1 MPNADN
7 SAEQIDAL
15 LRQVRSIAVVG
26 ASADPSKA
34 SYEVMDYLINH
45 GYEVVAVNPVTEH
58 THILGVPVFKTLA
71 DIPHPIDMVDVFRPK
86 AELHSVAEQAIAI
99 NAKVLWGQLD
109 IVDKD
114 AAAPI
119 FRSTISWKDS
129 NTKCALSS
137 TCAVKLLRS
146 SFRVYR

>member
-1 MPNADN
+1 MPHADN

-34 SYEVMDYLINH
+34 SYQVMDYLINH

-114 AAAPI
+114 AAEFA
-119 FRSTISWKDS
+119 RSKGLEVVMDRCPKIELERS
-129 NTKCALSS
+129 NVLPSKS
-137 TCAVKLLRS
+137 
-146 SFRVYR
+146 

>member
-1 MPNADN
+1 MPHADN

-114 AAAPI
+114 AAEFA
-119 FRSTISWKDS
+119 RSKGLEVVMDRCPKIELERS
-129 NTKCALSS
+129 NVLPSKS
-137 TCAVKLLRS
+137 
-146 SFRVYR
+146 

>member
-1 MPNADN
+1 MPHADN

-109 IVDKD
+109 IVDED
-114 AAAPI
+114 AAEFA
-119 FRSTISWKDS
+119 RSKGLEVVMDRCPKIELERS
-129 NTKCALSS
+129 NVLPSKS
-137 TCAVKLLRS
+137 
-146 SFRVYR
+146 